1 MFDGVIGFL
10 YKSLSFMEEN
20 AILDTFNEV
29 DIAARILT
37 FVLLI
42 NEELDAW

>member
-1 MFDGVIGFL
+1 MLDGVIGFY
-10 YKSLSFMEEN
+10 YKLLSFMEEN

-42 NEELDAW
+42 NEKLDAW